1 MGTVLAL
8 LLLIAVLINIP
19 SVQQYVAEKAAAF
32 LSRKLK
38 TTVTVKGF
46 HLQLLDKM
54 TLDGVF
60 VADQRGDTLLYTK
73 HLEISIT
80 DWFIFKDK
88 PVLHYVGLDGAFI
101 NLRRPKNDSV
111 WNYQFIADAFSSDA
125 QTNKEASDP
134 LEIDLKRIKLH
145 QIRFALIDQWV
156 GSDMEMA
163 LTDFTMDFNKLDF
176 ATKLIDINNIS
187 GLQTTFGLR
196 DYKGGRPEH
205 LRRRKKTNE
214 IDTTAF
220 NPDQWKVLVKNVTIE
235 DGRYFMDDP
244 DRTVAPAGLF
254 DEWKMDVRNI
264 SIQIKDVRIA
274 GDTIRGDLLHLSAQ
288 ERCGLNI
295 KEMRAKVKVSP
306 RISECA
312 DLYLE
317 TNNSIIKD
325 YYAMHYDRF
334 PDFIDY
340 ISKVR
345 MEGRLRQAKVAVNDI
360 IFFAP
365 EMKLFQN
372 MEVSVDGHCGG
383 TVDKLYATNAIIND
397 GKSQLNV
404 GAFRMDQLPDVDNSN
419 IVFEQSTLKTSGA
432 YLYHYF
438 PFLKEATGINLL
450 ALDQITAPFD
460 FNGTMHNFHVNA
472 RIQTGLGLVQANTT
486 ITQVVSPEPNYE
498 GQVKVQQFNLGALL
512 QQPMIGQTDGAFSF
526 KGKYLDPAK
535 MNILVDGNFTRFGFK
550 DYVYTDVTVKGDITP
565 AYFQGKVLL
574 NDPNALVDFDGKLQY
589 DHAIAKTDFTAK
601 IGHLNFLN
609 LKLMNENIRANG
621 LLTAHFTGTNFDD
634 FTGEALLQQMKIY
647 RDSTYLDIDSVYLK
661 STIENGQK
669 YLYAG
674 TNNIKARIWGNYKL
688 VDLPESFQQLLST
701 YMPNYFKAPKQYNRN
716 QLINFDMQTE
726 DITDLLSI
734 FNKDISLPKGGV
746 LEGSLN
752 TQNDQLRL
760 SSNLP
765 QLIFDGFVFDS
776 LQVNG
781 NGNNKDLKINIDLAE
796 IRSGSNVFLRN
807 VNLDSKWYRDSL
819 DFNIVTSTFEE
830 FGNAELNGRGYMQG
844 GRFTLHILPSQI
856 FINNNKW
863 NIPAG
868 NRIVYENEEL
878 NIENLSIN
886 SGQQHIYVGKSEVEN
901 NTAYIELKNL
911 SNAPLT
917 RLLQIDDM
925 IKGGS
930 INGTLKIQSLW
941 SKQKINF
948 DLSSKD
954 TRFYEDTLQKISLQG
969 NYDVAKGMVELT
981 NNTGISAQNASATIS
996 GKLSLDTSSA
1006 QAIDGTLQFNNANI
1020 AWLTPFLRGFV
1031 SNLNG
1036 KVNGAISIKGNAAHP
1051 ITSGQL
1057 SLKDIEVRPEINGE
1071 TYTVADATIRVNE
1084 NTIDIGTMYVKDQE
1098 KNTGL
1103 ITGSI
1108 THNKLQ
1114 TFSLNLEMNSDKIR
1128 VLNLNSAEGERFY
1141 GTIYAK
1147 TRARIFGL
1155 AQDLNVFISAI
1166 PLPNSNLVIPI
1177 DFSSDLGEYTFIR
1190 FKKRNVDYELAKRK
1204 KLKLSNKYNIRIDA
1218 TINNNL
1224 GSNIILDPKTGD
1236 QLISK
1241 GNGNIIL
1248 EIPSDGDIRLNG
1260 MYKIEE
1266 GTYNF
1271 AFRKMQI
1278 LNYNRLFSIVPG
1290 STIVWNGDLYDAHL
1304 DVTGTTAVKA
1314 RLYDLISNEI
1324 NRINLSNQEIRDA
1337 QLAQLV
1343 NVKLNA
1349 SGTLQNPEVNFKLE
1363 LLENRSI
1370 GTYAYQKLERIN
1382 NDEKQLLNQVASLLL
1397 LDQFAPPEGFMN
1409 NTAAVSSGTIN
1420 NMSDI
1425 FSSVASSQLT
1435 NMANK
1440 LFKVRDLHVGVGYK
1454 NYNLSNSNDP
1464 TSLSYLNR
1472 NEAKVNVRK
1481 NFLNNRL
1488 FVDVG
1493 GVYDWGRPAT
1503 AGSKSYSSN
1512 LAGDFRVQY
1521 LMTPDGRIRFN
1532 IFRTSNYDALF
1543 QQNISRQGVG
1553 ISYRKSFTNLKDL
1566 FFRNMTAPKDTLD
1579 AHTKDS
1585 GISE

>member
-1 MGTVLAL
+1 MAL
-8 LLLIAVLINIP
+8 LLLIVVLINIP
-19 SVQQYVAEKAAAF
+19 AVQQYVAEKAASY
-32 LSRKLK
+32 LSQKLK

-46 HLQLLDKM
+46 NLQLLDKM

-60 VADQRGDTLLYTK
+60 VADRSGDTLLYTK

-88 PVLHYVGLDGAFI
+88 PVLHYIGLEGAYI
-101 NLRRPKNDSV
+101 NLERPKNDSV
-111 WNYQFIADAFSSDA
+111 WNYAFIAEAFSGGSSSDK
-125 QTNKEASDP
+125 QGSND
-134 LEIDLKRIKLH
+134 IRFDLKKVKLDDV
-145 QIRFALIDQWV
+145 RFSSVDRWI
-156 GSDMEMA
+156 GNDMEMN
-163 LTDFTMDFNKLDF
+163 LGHFMIDVNNIDFDK
-176 ATKLIDINNIS
+176 KLIDVNSIS
-187 GLQTTFGLR
+187 GSKTVFGLR
-196 DYKGGRPEH
+196 DYKGGRPDS
-205 LRRRKKTNE
+205 LRRRSNPNY

-220 NPDQWKVLVKNVTIE
+220 NPGMWKVLVKNIDIE
-235 DGRYFMDDP
+235 EGRYFMDNP
-244 DRTVAPAGLF
+244 DRSTAPPGLF
-254 DEWKMDVRNI
+254 DEWKMDVRDI
-264 SIQIKDVRIA
+264 RIKVKDVHIV
-274 GDTIRGDLLHLSAQ
+274 GDTIRGDLVQLSAR
-288 ERCGLNI
+288 ERCGLII

-317 TNNSIIKD
+317 TNNSIIRD

-345 MEGRLRQAKVAVNDI
+345 MEGRLNNARVSINDI

-365 EMKLFQN
+365 EMELFKD

-383 TVDKLYATNAIIND
+383 TVDKLYASNAVIND

-404 GAFRMDQLPDVDNSN
+404 GTFRMDQLPDVDNSN
-419 IVFEQSTLKTSGA
+419 IVFEQSVLKTSGV
-432 YLYHYF
+432 YLYDYF
-438 PFLKEATGINLL
+438 PFLKAASGINLL
-450 ALDQITAPFD
+450 ALKQVTVPFD
-460 FNGTMHNFHVNA
+460 FEGTIHNFHFNA
-472 RIQTGLGLVQANTT
+472 LAQTALGQVRAHTT
-486 ITQVVSPEPNYE
+486 ITQIVSPEPNYE
-498 GQVKVQQFNLGALL
+498 GKLNLQQFDLGGLL
-512 QQPMIGQTDGAFSF
+512 QQDIIGRADGDFNF
-526 KGKYLDPAK
+526 KGKYFDPAK
-535 MNILVDGNFTRFGFK
+535 MSIMADGAFTRFGFK
-550 DYVYTDVTVKGDITP
+550 DYTYSGVVVKGEVTP
-565 AYFQGKVLL
+565 TYFQGKVLL
-574 NDPNALVDFDGKLQY
+574 NDPNAAVDFDGKLRYEKDLTQ
-589 DHAIAKTDFTAK
+589 TDFTAN
-601 IGHLNFLN
+601 IARLNFQP

-621 LLTAHFTGTNFDD
+621 LLTAHFTGTDFED
-634 FTGEALLQQMKIY
+634 FTGEALLQKMKIY
-647 RDSTYLDIDSVYLK
+647 RDSTHLDIDSVYLK

-674 TNNIKARIWGNYKL
+674 TNNVKARIWGNYKL
-688 VDLPESFQQLLST
+688 LDLPESFQQLLSN
-701 YMPNYFKAPKQYNRN
+701 YMPNYIKAPQHYNRN

-734 FNKDISLPKGGV
+734 FNKDIQLPKGGY
-746 LEGSLN
+746 LEGTLN
-752 TQNDQLRL
+752 TQNDQLHL
-760 SSNLP
+760 SSDLP
-765 QLIFDGFVFDS
+765 QLVFDGFVFDS
-776 LQVNG
+776 LKLNG
-781 NGNNKDLKINIDLAE
+781 AGNQKDLKLALDLSE
-796 IRSGSNVFLRN
+796 IRSGNNVFLKN
-807 VNLDSKWYRDSL
+807 VNFDSRWYSDSL
-819 DFNIVTSTFEE
+819 DFNIKTSTFEE
-830 FGNAELNGRGYMQG
+830 FGNAELNGRGHMQG
-844 GRFTLHILPSQI
+844 DRFTLHILPSQI

-868 NRIVYENEEL
+868 NRIVYENETL

-886 SGQQHIYVGKSEVEN
+886 SGQQHIYVSKSEVED
-901 NTAYIELKNL
+901 NTAYVDLKNL

-917 RLLQIDDM
+917 RLFGIDDM
-925 IKGGS
+925 IKGGT
-930 INGTLKIQSLW
+930 INGSIKVQSLW

-948 DLSSKD
+948 DLYSRD
-954 TRFYEDTLQKISLQG
+954 TRFYEDTLQKITLQG
-969 NYDVAKGMVELT
+969 TYDVAKGLVELS
-981 NNTGISAQNASATIS
+981 NNTGISAPNGSAILS
-996 GKLSLDTSSA
+996 GKLSMDTSSS
-1006 QAIDGTLQFNNANI
+1006 QAIDGTLQFTNANI
-1020 AWLTPFLRGFV
+1020 AWLSPFLRGFV
-1031 SNLNG
+1031 NNLSGN
-1036 KVNGAISIKGNAAHP
+1036 VNGTIGIKGNAAHP
-1051 ITSGQL
+1051 LTSGQL
-1057 SLKDIEVRPEINGE
+1057 QLKGIVVRPEINGE
-1071 TYTVADATIRVNE
+1071 TYTVADAGITVNE
-1084 NTIDIGTMYVKDQE
+1084 NTIDIGTMYVQDQE

-1103 ITGSI
+1103 ITGTI

-1114 TFSLNLEMNSDKIR
+1114 TFFLNLEMNTDKMK

-1147 TRARIFGL
+1147 TRMRIFGP
-1155 AQDLNVFISAI
+1155 AQDLNVFISAV

-1177 DFSSDLGEYTFIR
+1177 DFSSDLGEYNFIR
-1190 FKKRNVDYELAKRK
+1190 FKKTNINNEIAKRK
-1204 KLKLSNKYNIRIDA
+1204 KLKRSNKYNIRIDA

-1224 GSNIILDPKTGD
+1224 GSTIILDPRTGD
-1236 QLISK
+1236 QLVSK
-1241 GNGNIIL
+1241 GYGNIIL

-1278 LNYNRLFSIVPG
+1278 LNYNRLFAIVPG
-1290 STIVWNGDLYDAHL
+1290 SSIVWNGDLYDANL
-1304 DVTGTTAVKA
+1304 DVTGTTSVKA

-1324 NRINLSNQEIRDA
+1324 NRLNLSNQEIRDA

-1349 SGTLQNPEVNFKLE
+1349 SGTLQNPDIHFKLE

-1370 GTYAYQKLERIN
+1370 GTYAYQKLERVN

-1420 NMSDI
+1420 NMTDI

-1440 LFKVRDLHVGVGYK
+1440 LFKVQDLHVGVGYK

-1488 FVDVG
+1488 YVDVG

-1503 AGSKSYSSN
+1503 AGAKAYSSN

-1532 IFRTSNYDALF
+1532 IFRNSNYDALF
-1543 QQNISRQGVG
+1543 QQNISRQGIG
-1553 ISYRKSFTNLKDL
+1553 ISYRKSFTNLRDL
-1566 FFRNMTAPKDTLD
+1566 FFGKHPEMTDT
-1579 AHTKDS
+1579 TKPIKQNATDS
-1585 GISE
+1585 GISK